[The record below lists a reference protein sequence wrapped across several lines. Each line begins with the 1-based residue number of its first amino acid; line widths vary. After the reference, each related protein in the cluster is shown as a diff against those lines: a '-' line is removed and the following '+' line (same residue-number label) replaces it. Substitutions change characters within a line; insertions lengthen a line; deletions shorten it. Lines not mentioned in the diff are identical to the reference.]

1 MSTCSNEGCTN
12 PTRKTSR
19 GSRFC
24 SPCIMSKF
32 RYGITI
38 PERDKLLFE
47 QQGKCKICCSEIS
60 FDGTSG
66 SKDST
71 ANIDHCHTTGKVR
84 GILCW
89 PCNTAL
95 GKFKDD
101 TEILNSAINYLKERG
116 ALTNES

>member
-1 MSTCSNEGCTN
+1 MKICENKGCKNE
-12 PTRKTSR
+12 TRKTSR

-38 PERDKLLFE
+38 PERDKLLSE
-47 QQGKCKICCSEIS
+47 QNGLCKICSRQIF

-66 SKDST
+66 SKDNT
-71 ANIDHCHTTGKVR
+71 ANIDHCHVNGKVR

-95 GKFKDD
+95 GKFSDN
-101 TEILNSAINYLKERG
+101 TEILKSAIRYLQDV
-116 ALTNES
+116 